1 VRGETLACNDHDHE
15 CGHAHR
21 EMVDHFSLRMHLDPI
36 LRAWLEHTFGC
47 PFEQLAA
54 CDGVPVRGDKGLRSV
69 PEGELSDASV
79 VD

>member
-1 VRGETLACNDHDHE
+1 
-15 CGHAHR
+15 
-21 EMVDHFSLRMHLDPI
+21 MHLDPI

-54 CDGVPVRGDKGLRSV
+54 CDGVPVRGEKGLRSV